1 MVAKG
6 YWVRAQADDG
16 SIYPNVPATSSHRLD
31 LVTFVQH
38 AGPLPQF
45 ADSAPLSAWDQ
56 PATRGWY
63 AAALLQALESRFAT
77 TP

>member
-6 YWVRAQADDG
+6 YWLRASADDAA
-16 SIYPNVPATSSHRLD
+16 IYPNVPVDSVHRLD

-38 AGPLPQF
+38 TGVLPAFPTNATLASWQ
-45 ADSAPLSAWDQ
+45 Q

-63 AAALLQALESRFAT
+63 AAALLQALNSRLAT

>member
-6 YWVRAQADDG
+6 YWVRAQADDATI
-16 SIYPNVPATSSHRLD
+16 SPNISATSAHRLD
-31 LVTFVQH
+31 LITFVQH
-38 AGPLPQF
+38 AGTLPTLPN
-45 ADSAPLSAWDQ
+45 SASQASWQQ

-63 AAALLQALESRFAT
+63 AAALLQALNSRFAT